1 MPLTL
6 VAGHRPATTA
16 LRTTCHRRQLLDP
29 NLPPAIRPCPSNAG
43 RSYLPN
49 SAFVTIDRLRRTQH
63 LDPPRSNP
71 HSANLRHG
79 LASPPAVSSL
89 GGFRTPALGVSGTVS
104 HWAGIRKPSQNPT
117 SRAWDDAPGGKA
129 GIPMYARSPEA
140 AVSPDDPS
148 TPAASR
154 YRIVTQRTPP

>member
-16 LRTTCHRRQLLDP
+16 LRTTCHRRQLLDA

-79 LASPPAVSSL
+79 SPPLPRFPPLKVFVRRPSECAAPSVIGPASENLHNRVISSAESL
-89 GGFRTPALGVSGTVS
+89 WPLHPNERTCSVAIGSS
-104 HWAGIRKPSQNPT
+104 ESCHIRT
-117 SRAWDDAPGGKA
+117 HAPQQK
-129 GIPMYARSPEA
+129 ILIRSP
-140 AVSPDDPS
+140 
-148 TPAASR
+148 R
-154 YRIVTQRTPP
+154 RRG

>member
-16 LRTTCHRRQLLDP
+16 LRTTCHRRQLLDA

-89 GGFRTPALGVSGTVS
+89 GGFRTPALGVRGTVS
-104 HWAGIRKPSQNPT
+104 HWAGIRKPSHEPT
-117 SRAWDDAPGGKA
+117 FHRLSGVRSSHAFAARKDGIGFFEQPPQGSR
-129 GIPMYARSPEA
+129 EA
-140 AVSPDDPS
+140 K
-148 TPAASR
+148 
-154 YRIVTQRTPP
+154 I

>member
-16 LRTTCHRRQLLDP
+16 LRTTCHRRQLLDA

-71 HSANLRHG
+71 HSVNLRHG

-89 GGFRTPALGVSGTVS
+89 GGFRTPALAVRGTVS
-104 HWAGIRKPSQNPT
+104 HWAGIRKPSQER
-117 SRAWDDAPGGKA
+117 SSGAPRWHHGG
-129 GIPMYARSPEA
+129 G
-140 AVSPDDPS
+140 
-148 TPAASR
+148 TG
-154 YRIVTQRTPP
+154 

>member
-89 GGFRTPALGVSGTVS
+89 GGVRTPALGVSGTVRN
-104 HWAGIRKPSQNPT
+104 WAGIRKPSQKAT
-117 SRAWDDAPGGKA
+117 SAECELVHATCPR
-129 GIPMYARSPEA
+129 R
-140 AVSPDDPS
+140 
-148 TPAASR
+148 
-154 YRIVTQRTPP
+154 VTILIIA

>member
-16 LRTTCHRRQLLDP
+16 LRTTCHRRQLLDA

-79 LASPPAVSSL
+79 SPPLPRLPPLKVFVRRPSECAAPSVIGPASENLHKL
-89 GGFRTPALGVSGTVS
+89 GGKGRSATRLVVPNEQTLVGV
-104 HWAGIRKPSQNPT
+104 
-117 SRAWDDAPGGKA
+117 GG
-129 GIPMYARSPEA
+129 RSLQCQ
-140 AVSPDDPS
+140 
-148 TPAASR
+148 
-154 YRIVTQRTPP
+154 QRSFGWRS